1 MPECIKDTIQWIDD
15 NSTLAEMLFKILCG
29 ALALLGGWLLFY
41 FKFYRKQKSAAL
53 FGFYIQF
60 DLLLST
66 LKKQIDS
73 TSDDSNPFIIMYQD
87 TTKNLLSVSLSGG
100 DEAKAKEPF
109 LPVCQ
114 ELKKLFLS
122 AEHNVY
128 PKPCWKKSWYQGQ
141 KTVLDFVLLITD
153 KLGENTIGLQ
163 GSSIE
168 RDANNSI
175 TGPAEALTHITKW
188 NDLKTAVDNLLEALE
203 EVKY

>member
-1 MPECIKDTIQWIDD
+1 
-15 NSTLAEMLFKILCG
+15 MLFKLLCG
-29 ALALLGGWLLFY
+29 ALALVGAGLFYY
-41 FKFYRKQKSAAL
+41 FKFYRKQRSAAI
-53 FGFYIQF
+53 FSFYIQF
-60 DLLLST
+60 DLQLSV

-73 TSDDSNPFIIMYQD
+73 TNKDNNPFILMYPD
-87 TTKNLLSVSLSGG
+87 TTKNLLSVSLPGG
-100 DEAKAKEPF
+100 SETKAKELF

-114 ELKKLFLS
+114 EIKKTLLN
-122 AEHNVY
+122 AKNNVY
-128 PKPCWKKSWYQGQ
+128 PKPCWKDSWYQGQ

-153 KLGENTIGLQ
+153 KLGENTIDLQ

>member
-1 MPECIKDTIQWIDD
+1 MLKWIKDNNTF
-15 NSTLAEMLFKILCG
+15 AEILFKIVCG
-29 ALALLGGWLLFY
+29 VLAFVGAGMLYY

-53 FGFYIQF
+53 FGFFIRF
-60 DLLLST
+60 DMLLST

-73 TSDDSNPFIIMYQD
+73 THVDINPYILMYPD

-109 LPVCQ
+109 LPVCE

-153 KLGENTIGLQ
+153 KLGENTIDLQ

>member
-1 MPECIKDTIQWIDD
+1 MPECIKDTIQWIGK
-15 NSTLAEMLFKILCG
+15 NNTLAEMIFKLLCG
-29 ALALLGGWLLFY
+29 VLGLIGAGLFYY

-73 TSDDSNPFIIMYQD
+73 TKDNNNPIILMYSD
-87 TTKNLLSVSLSGG
+87 TTRNLLSVSPPGG
-100 DEAKAKEPF
+100 SEAKAKESF

-122 AEHNVY
+122 AENNVY
-128 PKPCWKKSWYQGQ
+128 PKPCWKESWYQGQ
-141 KTVLDFVLLITD
+141 KTVLDFVLMITD
-153 KLGENTIGLQ
+153 KVGEKTIDLQ
-163 GSSIE
+163 GSSIK
-168 RDANNSI
+168 RDANNCV
-175 TGPAEALTHITKW
+175 TEPAEALTHITKW

-203 EVKY
+203 EVKF